1 MQIVGARRPRR
12 VAQFS
17 ENRGVPAR
25 DLNQALTDIVA
36 QNRETWDKLN
46 DVTGRAVLAPP
57 GETLAVLASA
67 ASRKNL
73 GACFDNSGNLVSC
86 VSIPSSTLTAGNGI
100 TLTGTNPTTITNN
113 IQGSGPITI
122 TGTNPLVIGCATC
135 NTQPVAG
142 SNAFFVASRA
152 TAATLDLHTFSVIHT
167 GGYAS
172 AGDGGGATFK
182 NVGSTAFK
190 DTFITSGSVT
200 SSGTGYANGTY
211 NFVGLSSGSGFRA
224 YATIVVA
231 GGAVTSVTIT
241 EPGFGY
247 AVGDVL
253 SAPNASIGGS
263 GSGFTWTVSAVSTT
277 GSFVDSVGT
286 HFQIVV
292 DDGNWIN
299 VRQFGAVLNWAGT
312 DGSATDDTRA
322 FQNALWF
329 ASYPCPGLVDPGS
342 GGCSGQ
348 SVYVPAGTAYF
359 CTTTIVVPVNVTLR
373 GSGRYSSSMKMCNT
387 GFPQSAHFIELCDKT
402 TSLACFGVQIRDMEL
417 YATNALASSNY
428 AMIYSNNV
436 QDGVVAENL
445 HLFTGQRGAI
455 WLETGYGGASYVTL
469 RNIEIDGAS
478 STTDLIHLSYGTT
491 IIGIY
496 DTVIANGAS
505 GVGTGIHIT
514 GGFLDVVNFHCELL
528 SQGIFVDIPTALTNG
543 LVGVHNATGNSSCT
557 NLVTLSANNKP
568 GNFVIGRATPNG
580 STRTVFDGQSGGTSN
595 TGTIVTDTTFNP

>member
-1 MQIVGARRPRR
+1 MSFRHLRRVGIAAALLFQLVPAFAQSPTPVPALPDTERRTTYTISGSTCTCAVGFALYGDGTDYGNWIEVWLNGTLIPSSSYTITSPSGSIGTLARPITNAVLTFNSVQTGTVQIVGARRPRR

-277 GSFVDSVGT
+277 GQLRRFRRHAFPDRGRRWELDQCSP
-286 HFQIVV
+286 
-292 DDGNWIN
+292 
-299 VRQFGAVLNWAGT
+299 VR
-312 DGSATDDTRA
+312 
-322 FQNALWF
+322 
-329 ASYPCPGLVDPGS
+329 S
-342 GGCSGQ
+342 G
-348 SVYVPAGTAYF
+348 P
-359 CTTTIVVPVNVTLR
+359 
-373 GSGRYSSSMKMCNT
+373 
-387 GFPQSAHFIELCDKT
+387 
-402 TSLACFGVQIRDMEL
+402 
-417 YATNALASSNY
+417 
-428 AMIYSNNV
+428 
-436 QDGVVAENL
+436 
-445 HLFTGQRGAI
+445 
-455 WLETGYGGASYVTL
+455 
-469 RNIEIDGAS
+469 
-478 STTDLIHLSYGTT
+478 
-491 IIGIY
+491 
-496 DTVIANGAS
+496 
-505 GVGTGIHIT
+505 
-514 GGFLDVVNFHCELL
+514 
-528 SQGIFVDIPTALTNG
+528 
-543 LVGVHNATGNSSCT
+543 
-557 NLVTLSANNKP
+557 
-568 GNFVIGRATPNG
+568 
-580 STRTVFDGQSGGTSN
+580 
-595 TGTIVTDTTFNP
+595 